1 MAGEMSLTEISAT
14 SKALISSVVQETLK
28 QEMVLLPTIM
38 DMSSQVLPGAKSVDF
53 PRRGEFAAESK
64 AENTAYTKQVITFAA
79 DSLLLNKHEGVFVSI
94 EKIGSLQSAVD
105 VRAEVIKEMGKE
117 LSLQLDKDLLVQI
130 KLASAAAPD
139 HRVQFANTPTDT
151 IQQTDLLEARR
162 LLNVAKV
169 PMADRTLLVP
179 PDQEKALLSIA
190 DFVRADTYAASV
202 PALQNGE
209 LGRLYGM
216 TVIMHTELVAAEFLV
231 YHKSHVAFAR
241 QLDLVFDTDKDLENS
256 AELMLMEQIYGTKV
270 LDSGKRA
277 VWFNATG
284 A

>member
-1 MAGEMSLTEISAT
+1 MAGEISITEISAT
-14 SKALISSVVQETLK
+14 SRALISSVVQETLK
-28 QEMVLLPTIM
+28 QKSVLLPTVM
-38 DMSSQVLPGAKSVDF
+38 DISPQVTPGAKSVDL
-53 PRRGEFAAESK
+53 PRRGEFASESK
-64 AENTAYTKQVITFAA
+64 AENTAYNKQVITFAA

-94 EKIGSLQSAVD
+94 EKIGELQSAVD
-105 VRAEVIKEMGKE
+105 VKAEVIKEMAAE
-117 LSLQLDKDLLVQI
+117 LSLQLDKDLLTEI
-130 KLASAAAPD
+130 KSVSAAAPD
-139 HRVQFANTPTDT
+139 HRVQFANTPTNT

-169 PMADRTLLVP
+169 PMERTLLIP
-179 PDQEKALLSIA
+179 PDQEKAMLLIS
-190 DFVRADTYAASV
+190 DFVRAETYGASV
-202 PALQNGE
+202 PALQTGE
-209 LGRLYGM
+209 IGRIYGM
-216 TVIMHTELVAAEFLV
+216 TVVMHTELVAAEFLV

-241 QLDLVFDTDKDLENS
+241 QMQLNFDTDKDLENS